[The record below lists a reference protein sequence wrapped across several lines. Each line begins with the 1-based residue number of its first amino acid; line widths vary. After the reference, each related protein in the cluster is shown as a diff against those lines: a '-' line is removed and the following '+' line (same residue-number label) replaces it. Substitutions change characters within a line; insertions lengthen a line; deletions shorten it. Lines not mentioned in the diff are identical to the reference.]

1 MSAAGS
7 TTADC
12 GSVTGD
18 VSSVGKTAKIE
29 AAATAEVS
37 TEAMSKAD
45 RAKAV
50 MDDPKVVHSNYV
62 PAQLHRHLEFMQFNK
77 GTFSHVILQY
87 VWKKTYASK
96 LMLIIR

>member
-18 VSSVGKTAKIE
+18 MSSVVGKTAKIVE
-29 AAATAEVS
+29 AAATAEAS
-37 TEAMSKAD
+37 TEAMSKTD

-77 GTFSHVILQY
+77 GTFFILY
-87 VWKKTYASK
+87 YYSMENK
-96 LMLIIR
+96 

>member
-29 AAATAEVS
+29 AAATAEAS

-77 GTFSHVILQY
+77 GTFSHVIVLL
-87 VWKKTYASK
+87 WKIKHMYLSS
-96 LMLIIR
+96 